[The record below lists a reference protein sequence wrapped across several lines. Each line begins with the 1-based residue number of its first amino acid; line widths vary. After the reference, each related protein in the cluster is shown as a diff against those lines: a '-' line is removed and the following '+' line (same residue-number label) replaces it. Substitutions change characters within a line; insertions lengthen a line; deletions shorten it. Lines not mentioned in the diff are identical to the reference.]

1 MQLRADQLSAHLA
14 KTLAPLYVLH
24 GNEPLLVIEAG
35 DAIRSAARGQGYTER
50 EVLVAGP
57 GFKWDTLMLAA
68 GNLSLFGDRK
78 LVDLRIPNGKPG
90 RDGGDAL
97 QRYCERLS
105 EGVATLVT
113 LPQLDWAARKT
124 AWFAA
129 LSQAGVAIE
138 LNAPALAD
146 LPDWIALRLAHQQ
159 QKAER
164 AALEFIAAHVEGNL
178 LAAHQEI
185 QKLGLL
191 HPPGDL
197 SLAQV
202 EDAVLNVARYD
213 VDKLRV
219 ALLEG
224 DAGRCARLLE
234 GLRGEDVAPPLLL
247 WAFASEIRTL
257 AVLRAAQDEGRPLS
271 AALRAERVFDDRR
284 AAALQRALPR
294 LRQPQ
299 LRAALLAAARIDRM
313 IKGLVQGDVWD
324 EFLQLSLRLA
334 VGRPSGRRSKEVAVG
349 QQAPKSG

>member
-1 MQLRADQLSAHLA
+1 MQLRAEQLAAHLSG
-14 KTLAPLYVLH
+14 KLAPLYVLH
-24 GNEPLLVIEAG
+24 GDEPLLVIEAG
-35 DAIRSAARGQGYTER
+35 DAIRAAARAKGFSER

-57 GFKWDTLMLAA
+57 GFKWDGLMLAA
-68 GNLSLFGDRK
+68 GNLSLFGENK
-78 LVDLRIPNGKPG
+78 LVDLRLPTGKPG
-90 RDGGDAL
+90 RDGGEMV
-97 QRYCERLS
+97 QRYCERLP
-105 EGVATLVT
+105 EGVLTLVT
-113 LPQLDWAARKT
+113 LPQLDWATKKT
-124 AWFAA
+124 AWFNA
-129 LSQAGVAIE
+129 LVQAGVAIE
-138 LNAPALAD
+138 LNAPNLPE
-146 LPDWIALRLAHQQ
+146 LPDWIALRLARQQ

-191 HPPGDL
+191 YRAGEL
-197 SLAQV
+197 GLAQV

-213 VDKLRV
+213 VDKLRA

-224 DAGRCARLLE
+224 DAARCARLLE

-257 AVLRAAQDEGRPLS
+257 AVLRAAQDEGRPL
-271 AALRAERVFDDRR
+271 AAVLRAERVFDDRR

-294 LRQPQ
+294 LRAPQ

-324 EFLQLSLRLA
+324 EFLQLALRLA
-334 VGRPSGRRSKEVAVG
+334 RKPT
-349 QQAPKSG
+349 

>member
-1 MQLRADQLSAHLA
+1 MQLRAEQLAAHLSG
-14 KTLAPLYVLH
+14 KLAPLYVLH
-24 GNEPLLVIEAG
+24 GDEPLLVIEAG
-35 DAIRSAARGQGYTER
+35 DAIRAAARAKGFSER
-50 EVLVAGP
+50 EVLVAGA
-57 GFKWDTLMLAA
+57 GFKWDELMLAA
-68 GNLSLFGDRK
+68 GNLSLFGENK
-78 LVDLRIPNGKPG
+78 LVDLRIPTGKPG
-90 RDGGDAL
+90 RDGGDMLA
-97 QRYCERLS
+97 RYCERLPD
-105 EGVATLVT
+105 GVMTLVT
-113 LPQLDWAARKT
+113 LPQLDWQVRKS
-124 AWFAA
+124 AWFNA
-129 LSQAGVAIE
+129 LAQAGVAIE
-138 LNAPALAD
+138 LNAPNLPE
-146 LPDWIALRLAHQQ
+146 LPDWIALRLARQQ

-164 AALEFIAAHVEGNL
+164 AALDFIAAHVEGNL

-191 HPPGDL
+191 YPAGEL

-213 VDKLRV
+213 VDKLRA

-257 AVLRAAQDEGRPLS
+257 AALRAAQDEGRPLA

-294 LRQPQ
+294 LRAPQ

-313 IKGLVQGDVWD
+313 IKGLVQGDIWD
-324 EFLQLSLRLA
+324 EFLQLALRLA
-334 VGRPSGRRSKEVAVG
+334 RKPA
-349 QQAPKSG
+349 

>member
-1 MQLRADQLSAHLA
+1 MQLRADQLASHLG

-24 GNEPLLVIEAG
+24 GDEPLLVIEAG
-35 DAIRSAARGQGYTER
+35 DAIRAAARARGFTER

-57 GFKWDTLMLAA
+57 GFKWDSLMLAA
-68 GNLSLFGDRK
+68 GNMSLFGEAK
-78 LVDLRIPNGKPG
+78 LVDLRIPTGKPG
-90 RDGGDAL
+90 REGGEML
-97 QRYCERLS
+97 VRYGGRLP
-105 EGVATLVT
+105 EGVLTLVT
-113 LPQLDWAARKT
+113 LPQLDWASRKT
-124 AWFAA
+124 AWFNA
-129 LSQAGVAIE
+129 LSQAGVAME
-138 LNAPALAD
+138 LNAPNLTE
-146 LPDWIALRLAHQQ
+146 LPDWIALRLARQQ

-191 HPPGDL
+191 HPAGAL

-213 VDKLRV
+213 VDKLRA

-257 AVLRAAQDEGRPLS
+257 AALRAAQDEGRPLVHPLIPS
-271 AALRAERVFDDRR
+271 SFDFR
-284 AAALQRALPR
+284 LMGLPTPRGAPAR
-294 LRQPQ
+294 LP
-299 LRAALLAAARIDRM
+299 
-313 IKGLVQGDVWD
+313 GEG
-324 EFLQLSLRLA
+324 F
-334 VGRPSGRRSKEVAVG
+334 
-349 QQAPKSG
+349 